1 MRFDLLLP
9 LLALPALALAWPKP
23 RAVEPLA
30 PERALAT
37 LVPAE
42 SDVFV
47 DALGAHEL
55 AQLGLEH
62 PFVRAVLAEPRVR
75 ALLAAQSVDPAKLLE
90 GLDSAAGFDVLP
102 TIARLS
108 AGGAAFA
115 VDFRRETPSVLLLL
129 RGSDA
134 QAFAK
139 DVDEL
144 LALVARRAGFPGAFD
159 RPAATVLGADLWR
172 VGERLVIARRDALA
186 FVSNDEAYVRDGLEL
201 AAKSDARGLSARPE
215 FAAAAK
221 SRAPHELAFAFADL
235 AELDERARQG
245 QLGDPQGWANLRDMA
260 RKPDVQLL
268 LGPTFAA
275 LGGARRATLSLACE
289 GEDVRLTLTGLDVDC
304 GAAAAL
310 LPANDAAFAPL
321 PIGRANAATWLLHRD
336 LVDFFGK
343 RTELFEPDRL
353 PAFAEALS
361 NLAIFFGGTDV
372 SESVIPAL
380 APWGRVVVRDIAF
393 EPKLRPEIPLPAAAL
408 VARVQDTERVAP
420 LFPSAFQTV
429 VGLMNVE
436 RGQRGKAPMQLQLE
450 LVGDVQVSYAKL
462 LAPKP
467 GEGVDVAYNLEPAC
481 ALVGDVFVLG
491 THRKLVE
498 ELVRE
503 LAAGQV
509 DRRTPTAER
518 LEIAGDAVLAALRA
532 NREALVMNAVLSEGK
547 PRAKAEQDVDGLL
560 AIADLVER
568 LSLEARRTS
577 ERTIVLELALDVAA
591 PKE

>member
-1 MRFDLLLP
+1 MRFDVVLP

-30 PERALAT
+30 PERELAS
-37 LVPAE
+37 LVPSG
-42 SDVFV
+42 SDLFV
-47 DALGAHEL
+47 DAHGVHEL
-55 AQLGLEH
+55 AARGLEH
-62 PFVRAVLAEPRVR
+62 PFVRAVLAEPRVKTLLG
-75 ALLAAQSVDPAKLLE
+75 AQGVDPEQLLAA
-90 GLDSAAGFDVLP
+90 LDAAAGFDVLP

-115 VDFRRETPSVLLLL
+115 VDFRRETPSVLLVL
-129 RGSDA
+129 RGTDA
-134 QAFAK
+134 RALGE
-139 DVDEL
+139 DVAEL
-144 LALVARRAGFPGAFD
+144 LALVAKRAGFPGAFD
-159 RPAATVLGADLWR
+159 RPAATVLGAELWR
-172 VGERLVIARRDALA
+172 VGEALVVARRDAFA
-186 FVSNDEAYVRDGLEL
+186 FVTNDEGYLRDALEL
-201 AAKSDARGLSARPE
+201 AAARDARGLAGQPE
-215 FAAAAK
+215 FANAVK
-221 SRAPHELAFAFADL
+221 SRSPHELAFAFADL
-235 AELDERARQG
+235 ATIDERAQQG
-245 QLGDPQGWANLRDMA
+245 KLGDPQGWTNLRDMA

-275 LGGARRATLSLACE
+275 LGDARYATLSLACE
-289 GEDVRLTLTGLDVDC
+289 DEDVRLALVGLDVDC

-321 PIGRANAATWLLHRD
+321 PTGRANAATWLLHRD

-343 RTELFEPDRL
+343 RTELFEPEQL

-361 NLAIFFGGTDV
+361 NLAIFFGGTDI
-372 SESVIPAL
+372 SETVIPAL
-380 APWGRVVVRDIAF
+380 APWGRVVVRDVAF
-393 EPKLRPEIPLPAAAL
+393 DANVRPEIPLPAAAL
-408 VARVQDTERVAP
+408 VARVRDTERVAP

-436 RGQRGKAPMQLQLE
+436 RGQQGKPPMQLQLE

-467 GEGVDVAYNLEPAC
+467 GDGVDVAYNLEPAC
-481 ALVGDVFVLG
+481 GLVGDVFVIG

-503 LAAGQV
+503 LAAGKV
-509 DRRTPTAER
+509 DRTAPNAER

-532 NREALVMNAVLSEGK
+532 NREALVMNGVLSEGK
-547 PRAKAEQDVDGLL
+547 PRAKAEKDVDGLL

-568 LSLEARRTS
+568 LSIEARRTD
-577 ERTIVLELALDVAA
+577 ERTMRLELALDVAA
-591 PKE
+591 AKE